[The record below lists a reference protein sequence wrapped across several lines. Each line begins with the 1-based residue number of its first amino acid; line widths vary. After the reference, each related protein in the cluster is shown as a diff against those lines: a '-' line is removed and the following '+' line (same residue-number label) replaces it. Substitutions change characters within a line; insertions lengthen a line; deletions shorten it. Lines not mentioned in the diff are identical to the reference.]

1 MAHVVLRLKE
11 VRRRLGI
18 CNTKLYEDFLSNGRL
33 PTVRLG
39 ARSRGV
45 LEADLDKLIEQML
58 DTAE

>member
-18 CNTKLYEDFLSNGRL
+18 CNTKLYEDFLGTGRL
-33 PTVRLG
+33 RTVRLG

-45 LEADLDKLIEQML
+45 LEADLDKLIDQML

>member
-18 CNTKLYEDFLSNGRL
+18 CNTKLYEDFLG
-33 PTVRLG
+33 TVRLG

-45 LEADLDKLIEQML
+45 LEADLDKLIDQML